1 MKIPTVAA
9 LSALF
14 LIFTP
19 RLSAQVRLT
28 GIDWQVSKVQE
39 PKKLVFEAIP
49 DIRLEPYQKFPYK
62 LRAVI
67 TARNSSAKPAGG
79 LVLRCALSLH
89 IVRLSDPA
97 DQGFWAVP
105 FRVEEL
111 RISKIAPSGSYEA
124 KLLHSQLNEQL
135 KKLRNTGFW
144 ADALKLAVM
153 LEPRP
158 GDSPA
163 EIMLES
169 VINIKKPAGGEV
181 KQ

>member
-1 MKIPTVAA
+1 MKLAAVAA
-9 LSALF
+9 LSAVCF
-14 LIFTP
+14 VFAP

-39 PKKLVFEAIP
+39 PKKLLFEVIP

-67 TARNSSAKPAGG
+67 RVRNASAKPAGG

-105 FRVEEL
+105 FKVEEL
-111 RISKIAPSGSYEA
+111 RISKIAPSASYDA

-135 KKLRNTGFW
+135 KKLVNTGFW
-144 ADALKLAVM
+144 ADALRLAVM
-153 LEPRP
+153 LEPRQ

-163 EIMLES
+163 EIMRES
-169 VINIKKPAGGEV
+169 VINIKKPQTVGE
-181 KQ
+181 

>member
-1 MKIPTVAA
+1 MKVAA
-9 LSALF
+9 IAALAAF
-14 LIFTP
+14 FFVFTP

-39 PKKLVFEAIP
+39 PKKLLFEAIP
-49 DIRLEPYQKFPYK
+49 DIRLELYQKFPYK

-67 TARNSSAKPAGG
+67 TVRNASAKPAGG

-124 KLLHSQLNEQL
+124 KMLHSQLNEQL

-144 ADALKLAVM
+144 VDALKLAVM
-153 LEPRP
+153 LEPRQ
-158 GDSPA
+158 GDSPD
-163 EIMLES
+163 EIIRES
-169 VINIKKPAGGEV
+169 VINIKKPQALSH
-181 KQ
+181 